1 MCCRQEAE
9 LGQLLLPQARKTAF
23 FTAPI
28 RGFCLK
34 TPQKIPVIPC
44 PPPPVAEG
52 AGVAESALECWHKP
66 PCMARGGLGGRKW
79 VGGTTRSQ
87 SNPQFKIFREF
98 CYIPSFLH
106 VPTAH
111 CRARGT
117 KGVF

>member
-23 FTAPI
+23 FTALI

-79 VGGTTRSQ
+79 VGGDNEISEQ
-87 SNPQFKIFREF
+87 
-98 CYIPSFLH
+98 PS
-106 VPTAH
+106 V
-111 CRARGT
+111 
-117 KGVF
+117 